1 MNKNQGESDQPGAF
15 RSVSFEA
22 DGDAIFQYVEKIPP
36 KEGEKGLICSKSVI

>member
-1 MNKNQGESDQPGAF
+1 MNKNRDESDQPGAF
-15 RSVSFEA
+15 RSLSFEA